1 MINGLDELE
10 RKLGQLAQQSGTIG
24 KKAAQSAIK
33 KVQVRA
39 KYLCP
44 TNEGELRN
52 SIRTSV
58 KQTEGQTEA
67 VCYTNKP
74 YATYVEFGT
83 GPVGQRKHSG
93 ISPEVTPVYK
103 QRGWAFPANAIASGP
118 YQFAETTY
126 HGQKYFLTAGQA
138 AHPLCILL
146 LRTAQ

>member
-83 GPVGQRKHSG
+83 GPVGQRKHS
-93 ISPEVTPVYK
+93 VYH
-103 QRGWAFPANAIASGP
+103 QR
-118 YQFAETTY
+118 
-126 HGQKYFLTAGQA
+126 
-138 AHPLCILL
+138 L
-146 LRTAQ
+146 LRCINSAAGRFQRMR